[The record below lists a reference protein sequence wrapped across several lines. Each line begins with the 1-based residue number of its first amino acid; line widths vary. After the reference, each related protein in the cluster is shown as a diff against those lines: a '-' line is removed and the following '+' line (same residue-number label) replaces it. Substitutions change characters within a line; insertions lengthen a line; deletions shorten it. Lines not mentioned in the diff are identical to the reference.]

1 MAFNNITAAPNN
13 TPVIRNFRASII
25 YSVFA
30 IFLGLCGVLLKT
42 SLSKWTDEK
51 TATRLPATEDF
62 ALSKLKKN
70 QNKPA
75 VKRPKASCAE
85 IIPIAVVFALS
96 GSIDMIEKDQVLS
109 FGFGCWFSA
118 LFNSIQHSLELV

>member
-13 TPVIRNFRASII
+13 TPVIRNFKASII

-30 IFLGLCGVLLKT
+30 FFLGCCGARLKT

-51 TATRLPATEDF
+51 TATRLPVTEDF

-70 QNKPA
+70 QNNPA
-75 VKRPKASCAE
+75 VKRPKA
-85 IIPIAVVFALS
+85 
-96 GSIDMIEKDQVLS
+96 
-109 FGFGCWFSA
+109 
-118 LFNSIQHSLELV
+118 N

>member
-30 IFLGLCGVLLKT
+30 IFLGLCGAPLKT
-42 SLSKWTDEK
+42 SLNKWTDEK
-51 TATRLPATEDF
+51 TATRLPAIEDF

-70 QNKPA
+70 QNSPA
-75 VKRPKASCAE
+75 VTRPRA
-85 IIPIAVVFALS
+85 
-96 GSIDMIEKDQVLS
+96 
-109 FGFGCWFSA
+109 
-118 LFNSIQHSLELV
+118 N

>member
-1 MAFNNITAAPNN
+1 MAFNNITATPNN
-13 TPVIRNFRASII
+13 TPVIRNFKASII

-30 IFLGLCGVLLKT
+30 IFLGLCGALPKR

-70 QNKPA
+70 QNSPA
-75 VKRPKASCAE
+75 VKRPKTNCAE
-85 IIPIAVVFALS
+85 RIPIAIVFALS
-96 GSIDMIEKDQVLS
+96 GSIGMIEKITLL
-109 FGFGCWFSA
+109 FFRFSC
-118 LFNSIQHSLELV
+118 

>member
-13 TPVIRNFRASII
+13 TPVIRNFKASII

-30 IFLGLCGVLLKT
+30 IFLGLCGVVLKI
-42 SLSKWTDEK
+42 SLNKCTDEK
-51 TATRLPATEDF
+51 TATRLPAIEDF

-75 VKRPKASCAE
+75 VKMPKANCAE
-85 IIPIAVVFALS
+85 RIPIAVFFALS
-96 GSIDMIEKDQVLS
+96 GSIGMIEKDQVLCFS
-109 FGFGCWFSA
+109 FSCWFFA
-118 LFNSIQHSLELV
+118 LLNSVQNPLEFV